1 MRLKSFS
8 VSQVNNYI
16 KRIISY
22 DPILSNITVEGE
34 ISNFKRHS
42 SGHAYFSIK
51 DDTSKLN
58 CVMFRLNLEKIT
70 FPIVD
75 GMNVSIKGN
84 INVYERDG
92 KYQLYAEK
100 INLLGEG
107 ELKEKFEKLKKK
119 LADEGLFDPNI
130 KKELPKFPSKIAV
143 ITSPTGAAVKD
154 VISVAKRRND
164 SIEIIIAPVRVQGE
178 FSKKEIVKAIED
190 VNNLENID
198 LIILSRGGGSI
209 EELWAFNEE
218 VVARAIYESEVPII
232 SGVGHETDFTI
243 SDFVSDFRAPTPS
256 AAAEVAIPQKKQIIN
271 ELDFLISSIKH
282 SINKKVEIRCSEIE
296 GFSPASYKNILN
308 SKIKN
313 YNRDITLEINRA
325 SEILANNLTRY
336 ELELDYI
343 FNNLNN
349 LNPLNI
355 LQKGYTVVENSKGSV
370 LTSGMD
376 LKKDDEIDII
386 FSDSIV
392 KARVL
397 ERNENSEFK
406 KLWKRLRE
414 T

>member
-119 LADEGLFDPNI
+119 LGDEGLFDPNI

-164 SIEIIIAPVRVQGE
+164 SIEIIIAPVRIQGE

-406 KLWKRLRE
+406 KL
-414 T
+414 

>member
-51 DDTSKLN
+51 DDDSKLN
-58 CVMFRLNLEKIT
+58 CVMFRINLEKIT

-75 GMNVSIKGN
+75 GMHVSIKGN
-84 INVYERDG
+84 VNVYERDG

-119 LADEGLFDPNI
+119 LGDEGLFNPEN
-130 KKELPKFPSKIAV
+130 KKPMPSFPKKIAV
-143 ITSPTGAAVKD
+143 ITSPTGAAVRD
-154 VISVAKRRND
+154 VLSVSRRRND
-164 SIEIIIAPVRVQGE
+164 AVEILVVPVRVQGE
-178 FSKKEIVKAIED
+178 FSKNEISQAISIVNEMED
-190 VNNLENID
+190 VD
-198 LIILSRGGGSI
+198 LIIITRGGGSI

-218 VVARAIYESEVPII
+218 IVARAIWNSKIPVI

-243 SDFVSDFRAPTPS
+243 CDFVSDFRAPTPS
-256 AAAEVAIPQKKQIIN
+256 AAAEISIPQKMQLIN
-271 ELDFLISSIKH
+271 ELMFHMSSIKH
-282 SINKKVEIRCSEIE
+282 SVNKKIDLKYSEIE
-296 GFSPASYKNILN
+296 NYSPVIYNKILI
-308 SKIKN
+308 SKADN
-313 YNRDITLEINRA
+313 LSRELDLEFNRA
-325 SEILANNLTRY
+325 KEFMENKIDKY
-336 ELELDYI
+336 QLELDYI

-355 LQKGYTVVENSKGSV
+355 LQKGYTLVEDSKGNV
-370 LTSGMD
+370 LSSAKG
-376 LKKDDEIDII
+376 LKQDDEIDII

-397 ERNENSEFK
+397 ERNENCEFK
-406 KLWKRLRE
+406 KL
-414 T
+414 

>member
-119 LADEGLFDPNI
+119 LGDEGLFDPNI

-406 KLWKRLRE
+406 KL
-414 T
+414 

>member
-119 LADEGLFDPNI
+119 LGDEGLFDPNI

-164 SIEIIIAPVRVQGE
+164 SIEIIIAPVRIQGE

>member
-406 KLWKRLRE
+406 KL
-414 T
+414 